1 MTARGIGQAVLSH
14 SALAVPRCNSK
25 FASWETAPS
34 ACRDGIATRKAAC
47 KVSGAGRED
56 ITSLGTESV
65 GRGLPL
71 PSALLCDA
79 GGAEIDPALCA
90 FKLERLLREWF
101 DPTKKLIR
109 VFVEL
114 DALGTD
120 VKTSG

>member
-1 MTARGIGQAVLSH
+1 MV
-14 SALAVPRCNSK
+14 
-25 FASWETAPS
+25 PS

-56 ITSLGTESV
+56 IASLGTESV

-79 GGAEIDPALCA
+79 EGVEIGPAALCA
-90 FKLERLLREWF
+90 FKLERLLREKF
-101 DPTKKLIR
+101 DPTKRLIR